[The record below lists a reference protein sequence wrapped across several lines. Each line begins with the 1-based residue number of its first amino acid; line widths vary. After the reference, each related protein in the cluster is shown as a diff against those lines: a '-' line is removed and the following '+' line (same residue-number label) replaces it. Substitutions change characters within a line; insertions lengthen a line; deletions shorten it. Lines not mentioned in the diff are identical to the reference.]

1 MTHINEFNKL
11 LCQLLNTG
19 DKIFKEWWVLVLLV
33 VIPKSC
39 NSLVQMFLVK
49 SDHLSSECLVNGFS
63 SFKQLEIL
71 VC

>member
-1 MTHINEFNKL
+1 M
-11 LCQLLNTG
+11 
-19 DKIFKEWWVLVLLV
+19 LVLLV

-49 SDHLSSECLVNGFS
+49 SDHLSCECLVNGFS